1 MRPLHDAHQGRRT
14 QGEDRSFHVL
24 RDLRHAEKG
33 ETMTNR
39 QTAQIF
45 MWVFFFAA
53 QVFALVILHQDRT
66 IQQQRVLIRKMYKDC
81 PLEKP

>member
-1 MRPLHDAHQGRRT
+1 
-14 QGEDRSFHVL
+14 
-24 RDLRHAEKG
+24 
-33 ETMTNR
+33 MTNR
-39 QTAQIF
+39 KTAQIF